1 MDLND
6 PNPLKKE
13 ALSRLDNVIIHIL
26 AVTPVTI
33 LRNMTSALCVV
44 ISHYLSPL
52 TALCAV
58 TSIYLYPPGQT
69 VFIN

>member
-13 ALSRLDNVIIHIL
+13 VLSRHVNGISPVL
-26 AVTPVTI
+26 AATPVTTSK
-33 LRNMTSALCVV
+33 NKTSALCVV

-52 TALCAV
+52 TALRALIR
-58 TSIYLYPPGQT
+58 IYLHPLGHR

>member
-13 ALSRLDNVIIHIL
+13 VWSRHDNVIIHIL
-26 AVTPVTI
+26 AVTPVTTS
-33 LRNMTSALCVV
+33 RNKTSTLCVV

-52 TALCAV
+52 TALCAIIR
-58 TSIYLYPPGQT
+58 IYLYPPGQR